1 MTNDK
6 WKEVLDNIKEKFG
19 VLDEGREH
27 LDDEGGVDV
36 EYMEF
41 QGPLGRMR
49 LEFVTKPVIIDK
61 KMTFSR
67 RIGSETS
74 VEYIYSET
82 EKSEKMMAYKWSE
95 SGSEWQK
102 IDSSMFG

>member
-6 WKEVLDNIKEKFG
+6 WKEVLDNIKEKFE
-19 VLDEGREH
+19 VLDKGKEH
-27 LDDEGGVDV
+27 LEDEGGVDI
-36 EYMEF
+36 EYIEF
-41 QGPLGRMR
+41 QSPLGRIR
-49 LEFVTKPVIIDK
+49 LEFVTKPVIVDK

-82 EKSEKMMAYKWSE
+82 DKSEKMMAYKWSE
-95 SGSEWQK
+95 SNGEWQE
-102 IDSSMFG
+102 IDGSAFG